1 MKYFTIIVLSLLWS
15 VGPVTLDSGKV
26 QAQDRGLKISKES
39 VWRLGQGAMD
49 AIRIKCGSLTGIQLD
64 ECFISSMESSSASPQ
79 ALAFTRTTGGAT
91 YIRDYR
97 DMGGK
102 VNVAYIHYPF
112 RANDNYGCYLV
123 NGDPTLVD
131 VDDQKYQPRDDLR
144 KDPAY
149 ASLAKKYPNISLW
162 PGNRSSIN
170 YPLLN
175 KLPGNGQRFV
185 VRYLLSNGCHTCQR
199 LGNVW
204 FAFDFDAMGKFVGTK
219 LMGIDRDTKAEDEVT
234 ANETEQ
240 DDFSDPK
247 KPINVSTGKE
257 FTIVIGANHT
267 TGFLW
272 ELTKPLD
279 RSIVELVRK
288 EYKIDG
294 TGRVGAGG
302 KEVWI
307 FRALEAGTA
316 RISMKYTRPWE
327 KNGRGVKIVD
337 FDVMVK
343 K

>member
-79 ALAFTRTTGGAT
+79 ALAFTRTMGSAT

-97 DMGGK
+97 DMGEK

-149 ASLAKKYPNISLW
+149 TSLAKKFPNISLW

-185 VRYLLSNGCHTCQR
+185 VFSRMAATPVSALVMFGLPLILMRRESLL
-199 LGNVW
+199 
-204 FAFDFDAMGKFVGTK
+204 
-219 LMGIDRDTKAEDEVT
+219 
-234 ANETEQ
+234 
-240 DDFSDPK
+240 
-247 KPINVSTGKE
+247 
-257 FTIVIGANHT
+257 
-267 TGFLW
+267 
-272 ELTKPLD
+272 
-279 RSIVELVRK
+279 
-288 EYKIDG
+288 
-294 TGRVGAGG
+294 
-302 KEVWI
+302 
-307 FRALEAGTA
+307 AL
-316 RISMKYTRPWE
+316 
-327 KNGRGVKIVD
+327 N
-337 FDVMVK
+337 
-343 K
+343 